1 MPAYN
6 NQKKKQQDIID
17 INAQYGRKPPEAEEL
32 EGLVLGAIMLEKGS
46 EIEVMNIL
54 KPESFYSDKHRKIFE
69 VIVQLSTEHLPID
82 IYTVS
87 ERLRSKGELEDI
99 GGAYYIASLTERV
112 GSAAHLEFH
121 ARIIA
126 QKYIQRELIK
136 VASEIENKAY
146 DLSSDVDDLLN
157 FSEKKIF
164 DLAYGN
170 IKNDSRLLTV

>member
-1 MPAYN
+1 MPVYN
-6 NQKKKQQDIID
+6 NIQKKKQQDIID
-17 INAQYGRKPPEAEEL
+17 INAQYGRKPPEAEDL

-69 VIVQLSTEHLPID
+69 VIVELSTEHYPID

-87 ERLRSKGELEDI
+87 ERLRSRGELEDI

-146 DLSSDVDDLLN
+146 DLGSDVDDLLN

-164 DLAYGN
+164 D
-170 IKNDSRLLTV
+170 NDEGEYVDYVEEK